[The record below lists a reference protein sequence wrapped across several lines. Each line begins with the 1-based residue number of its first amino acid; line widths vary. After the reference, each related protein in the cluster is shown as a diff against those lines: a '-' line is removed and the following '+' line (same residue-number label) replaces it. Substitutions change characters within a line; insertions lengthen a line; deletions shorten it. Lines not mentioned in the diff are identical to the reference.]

1 MGAKQSAFLSDREK
15 LLEATKDTR
24 SVIDAILQYLLDEI
38 KITDL
43 AALSS
48 QTDCKRYVISLAGTL
63 NRLFY
68 EINLAPEQSKDGII
82 YFRPIKELAE
92 PKTDTEKNNRQSLCI
107 ILSYF
112 YVRIFQ
118 IFGALALT
126 LMDDASAYTTSG
138 LTQIAQGAILGAP
151 GKVPFYMGGGDEE
164 LVDEEVKLVGG
175 AFDSLGVFS
184 FLKPELDRE
193 ETRYGHLLKNSSRPI
208 YFYRRTGDSTSG
220 KAVLF
225 VTVRGVK
232 NGYIKINISASQ
244 RDVFPSNRITVSISD
259 IAIGDSTYSV
269 PSEVTNKS
277 FSIERES
284 PGEPYTLVSDVTMT
298 AGDALIK
305 ISEKIVEWVERRM
318 KDKDYDR
325 DYDRY
330 HRKDDWGLRKKDDWL
345 FGKKDDWHTSHGTP
359 IDPLKIDKLIINLR
373 RDKPLAHCIARAVQ
387 LLSSQPI
394 ENKQTYS
401 YICQGAFLETKSKMY
416 HTGKTRAG
424 LPGLGEGLDTSPGMY
439 ALSQLFFDFVRYGM
453 PDVTRREPSIKQ
465 FEEFL
470 ANMAK
475 LYGDDVVD
483 PKKLSEVKNRRKCGT
498 DAPIAV
504 KSDVANS
511 VYDKVKMLYQIQL
524 KHTSNAGKILSQLFV
539 IVREPVG
546 KRTRI
551 QIHPN
556 IFKKGIKEL
565 ERINQLTRTLLI
577 DYYRSCETVY
587 QMGAD
592 IIKKSIE
599 VKPEDKLKDGRLAA
613 PGVVAKPA
621 VAGIPAKPTV
631 PGIAAKPAPGLG
643 TKPTL
648 LPGVKPIKP

>member
-1 MGAKQSAFLSDREK
+1 MGAKQSAILSDREK

-24 SVIDAILQYLLDEI
+24 SIIDAILQYLLDEI

-48 QTDCKRYVISLAGTL
+48 QTDCKKYVIALAGTL

-68 EINLAPEQSKDGII
+68 EINLAPEQGKDGII
-82 YFRPIKELAE
+82 YFRPLKELGE

-151 GKVPFYMGGGDEE
+151 GKVPFYMGGGEDEI
-164 LVDEEVKLVGG
+164 LGSEEVKLVGG

-232 NGYIKINISASQ
+232 NGYIKINLSASQ
-244 RDVFPSNRITVSISD
+244 RDIFPSNRITISVND

-269 PSEVTNKS
+269 PSDVTNKS

-298 AGDALIK
+298 AGDALIQM
-305 ISEKIVEWVERRM
+305 SEKIVEWIERRL
-318 KDKDYDR
+318 KDKDYDK
-325 DYDRY
+325 DY
-330 HRKDDWGLRKKDDWL
+330 KKKDDLL

-359 IDPLKIDKLIINLR
+359 IDPLKIDKLIVNLR

-394 ENKQTYS
+394 DNKQTYS
-401 YICQGAFLETKSKMY
+401 YICQSAFLETKSKMY

-475 LYGDDVVD
+475 LYGDDVTD
-483 PKKLSEVKNRRKCGT
+483 PKRLGDVKNRRKCGT

-551 QIHPN
+551 QIHPD
-556 IFKKGIKEL
+556 IFKKGLKEV

-587 QMGAD
+587 QMGAE
-592 IIKKSIE
+592 IIKKSLE
-599 VKPEDKLKDGRLAA
+599 TKPEDTLKDGKLAA
-613 PGVVAKPA
+613 PGVVSR
-621 VAGIPAKPTV
+621 AGV
-631 PGIAAKPAPGLG
+631 P
-643 TKPTL
+643 
-648 LPGVKPIKP
+648 PGVKPIKP